1 MTRVTQL
8 IKDYQT
14 AKLLGTHK
22 SGVANFFEEH
32 PDEVFRKVEVVE
44 FFKGQINPNTVRVH
58 INNLAHA
65 RVIGKAIVGSRP
77 YYGSL
82 GAIRKLNE
90 GLKQ

>member
-1 MTRVTQL
+1 MTQVTQL

-22 SGVANFFEEH
+22 SGIAKFFEEH
-32 PDEVFRKVEVVE
+32 PDEVFRKLEAVK

-58 INNLAHA
+58 INNLARA
-65 RVIGKAIVGSRP
+65 GVIGKAIVGSRP

-82 GAIRKLNE
+82 EAVRKLNE

>member
-1 MTRVTQL
+1 MTQVTQL

-22 SGVANFFEEH
+22 SAIARFFEEH
-32 PDEVFRKVEVVE
+32 PNEVFRKVEVVKL
-44 FFKGQINPNTVRVH
+44 FKGRINPNTVRVH
-58 INNLAHA
+58 INNLANA
-65 RVIGKAIVGSRP
+65 EAIGKAIVGSRP

-82 GAIRKLNE
+82 GAISKLKE